1 MAVKTS
7 SGEIAKDNRAL
18 RRKNAYLVDEV
29 AYLKKLYEVKFKKK
43 SEDAPKK
50 DSRQ

>member
-1 MAVKTS
+1 MAVKTN
-7 SGEIAKDNRAL
+7 SGEIAKDNRTL
-18 RRKNAYLVDEV
+18 RKKNSYLVDEV